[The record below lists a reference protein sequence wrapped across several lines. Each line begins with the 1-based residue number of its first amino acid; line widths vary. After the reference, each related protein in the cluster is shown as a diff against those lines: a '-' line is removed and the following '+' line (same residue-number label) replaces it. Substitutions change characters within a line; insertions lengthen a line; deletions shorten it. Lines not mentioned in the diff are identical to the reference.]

1 MIVHNLLNQERVP
14 FPFYMNTDLSGT
26 LFFTLALFFCA
37 MHVHNFVSVSLDLKL
52 TFTLLVSFFV
62 IIVWKQSS
70 SETSIC

>member
-1 MIVHNLLNQERVP
+1 
-14 FPFYMNTDLSGT
+14 MNTDLSGT
-26 LFFTLALFFCA
+26 LFFTLALFFLCNVST
-37 MHVHNFVSVSLDLKL
+37 HVHNFVSVSLDLKL